1 MGAIARMRQG
11 MAANSSFPSRCPRPC
26 RHYSVCTVL
35 LITVTIVARSRCVSL
50 ALALLIVLG
59 LGFRLASPAAA
70 TKTFTF
76 RGRGWGHAVGMSQ
89 WGARGLAERGWL
101 ADRIL
106 THYYR
111 GTSRAQVSTPRGIRV
126 GLLQEQTEIA
136 VTGNGRF
143 DLYDRTGARRASGV
157 SGEMW
162 RIKLASGQIS
172 VTRPNGAVAFMSGS
186 PVTVRYE
193 ANGTLIT
200 MPKTG
205 HSYKHGRVDV
215 DINSSTAKLRAI
227 LIVPFEQYLYG
238 LGEMPSSWPTE
249 SLKAQAI
256 AGRTYALEKVQRLG
270 QNRPVCNCAV
280 YASTAD
286 QAYVGSKQEVS
297 RWVGA
302 VDATKGRVVT
312 YADRPIQA
320 VYSSASGGYTENN
333 EYVWGGGALSYLRG
347 VCDPGDYASGA
358 NPHNNWTYT
367 IAGDVFGRRLA
378 AYGYNVGAVER
389 VSYPSPRG
397 VSGRLR
403 AVIDS
408 THGGVTITG
417 SKGTARVS
425 GSSFR
430 SILGMKSTLVLHHI
444 SGDIRNRYDAL
455 SCKPGLPTAGEGTW
469 RNLDGTSHGRA
480 QNFTGGRLFLNTD
493 THKVFWT
500 KGPILARYDALRK
513 KGIDLGLATTDEH
526 AVPDGRRSNFE
537 HGYITWN
544 PQTGTTTFVV
554 RP

>member
-1 MGAIARMRQG
+1 MTTLG
-11 MAANSSFPSRCPRPC
+11 
-26 RHYSVCTVL
+26 
-35 LITVTIVARSRCVSL
+35 RSRHVPA
-50 ALALLIVLG
+50 ALVAFLTALG
-59 LGFRLASPAAA
+59 LSLGMASPAAA
-70 TKTFTF
+70 AKTFTF

-89 WGARGLAERGWL
+89 WGARGFAERGWP

-111 GTSRAQVSTPRGIRV
+111 STSLAQASTPREIRV
-126 GLLQEQTEIA
+126 GLLQEQNEIT
-136 VTGNGRF
+136 VSGSGRF

-157 SGEMW
+157 SGETW

-172 VTRPNGAVAFMSGS
+172 VVRPNGVVAFRSGA

-193 ANGTLIT
+193 LNGTLLT
-200 MPKTG
+200 LPKTG
-205 HSYKHGRVDV
+205 YSYKHGRIDF

-227 LIVPFEQYLYG
+227 LIIPFEQYLYG

-312 YADRPIQA
+312 YAERPIQA

-333 EYVWGGGALSYLRG
+333 EYVWGGSALSYLRG

-358 NPHNNWTYT
+358 NPHNNWTYS
-367 IAGDVFGRRLA
+367 IDGDAFGRRLA
-378 AYGYNVGAVER
+378 EHGYKVGAVEK
-389 VSYPSPRG
+389 VAYPSPRG

-417 SKGTARVS
+417 SQGTARLS
-425 GSSFR
+425 GSRFR

-444 SGDIRNRYDAL
+444 SGEIRKRYDAL
-455 SCKPGLPTAGEGTW
+455 SCKPGLPKAGEGTW

-480 QNFTGGRLFLNTD
+480 QNFTAGRLFLNTD

-500 KGPILARYDALRK
+500 KGPILARYDDLRK
-513 KGIDLGLATTDEH
+513 KGIDLGLATSDEY
-526 AVPDGRRSNFE
+526 AVTNGRRSDFE

-544 PQTGTTTFVV
+544 PQTGTTSVV
-554 RP
+554 FRP